1 MQMTEQSKP
10 WHKYPLVW
18 MMIAIPFSAVIMGV
32 VMMWLAVDTDD
43 GLVIDDYYKHGLEIN
58 RDISRDTKASDL
70 GLSATIEFNNKTSVD
85 DAKMF
90 NVKFNKGLLKNY
102 PDSLQLNL
110 QHATRGNS
118 DVAVVLNHGMDDQ
131 YIGYTKAP
139 ITKGVWYFEIT
150 NKNWLLKVRSYVRAH
165 NVIDLQNFH
174 ESNERLKEKV
184 SR

>member
-1 MQMTEQSKP
+1 MQMTKQSKP

-43 GLVIDDYYKHGLEIN
+43 GLVVDDYYKHGLEIN
-58 RDISRDTKASDL
+58 RDISRDTKASTFN
-70 GLSATIEFNNKTSVD
+70 LSATIEFSNETSIEN
-85 DAKMF
+85 AKVF
-90 NVKFNKGLLKNY
+90 NVKFNKGLLENY

-110 QHATRGNS
+110 QHATHENS
-118 DVAVVLNHGMDDQ
+118 DVAIVLNHGIDDQ

-150 NKNWLLKVRSYVRAH
+150 NEDWLLKVRRYVRTD
-165 NVIDLQNFH
+165 NVIELQSFD
-174 ESNERLKEKV
+174 SK
-184 SR
+184 

>member
-1 MQMTEQSKP
+1 MQITEQSKP

-58 RDISRDTKASDL
+58 RDISRDKEAFGL
-70 GLSATIEFNNKTSVD
+70 GLSAVVEFSNKDSSE

-90 NVKFNKGLLKNY
+90 SVKFNKGLLENY
-102 PDSLQLNL
+102 PDRLQLNL

-118 DVAVVLNHGMDDQ
+118 DVGIVLNRGMNNQ
-131 YIGYTKAP
+131 YIGYTKKQ
-139 ITKGVWYFEIT
+139 ITEGVWYFEIAE
-150 NKNWLLKVRSYVRAH
+150 KAWLMKVRHYVRAH
-165 NVIDLQNFH
+165 NSVNLQ
-174 ESNERLKEKV
+174 SNYV
-184 SR
+184 SSE